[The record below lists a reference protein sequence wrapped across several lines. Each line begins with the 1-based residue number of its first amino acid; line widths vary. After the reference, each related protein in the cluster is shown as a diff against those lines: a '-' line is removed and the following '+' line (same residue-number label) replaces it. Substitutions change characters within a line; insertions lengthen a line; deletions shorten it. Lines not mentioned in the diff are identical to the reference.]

1 MAPITAT
8 TTGVTPQVIDD
19 PELVDLITRFSG
31 FRSSGT
37 GAADSTSNKKINL
50 DGLISELS
58 KYKSWRFQEQVRK
71 LMSSLFLYMSM
82 HELPPFSANFSGL
95 QKMMFYQGASMKR
108 LFSNYDLLPVY
119 TLNRLI
125 YMNGKKLW
133 IFLMKF

>member
-19 PELVDLITRFSG
+19 PELVDLITRLSG

-50 DGLISELS
+50 DSLISELS

-71 LMSSLFLYMSM
+71 LMSFCTCPCMSCRRFL
-82 HELPPFSANFSGL
+82 P
-95 QKMMFYQGASMKR
+95 
-108 LFSNYDLLPVY
+108 
-119 TLNRLI
+119 
-125 YMNGKKLW
+125 
-133 IFLMKF
+133 IFLGFKK